1 MNSMNKDQ
9 KREVAEE
16 VLKNMSIT
24 KEQYIELCKL
34 CDDFDLEKTEL
45 HQQQQEEPSW
55 DDILKQAN

>member
-1 MNSMNKDQ
+1 MNSMDKNQ

-34 CDDFDLEKTEL
+34 CDDFDLERTESAPPEL
-45 HQQQQEEPSW
+45 SW
-55 DDILKQAN
+55 DEIIGQ